1 MEEIIKQIVQKQI
14 RTILDNNRDVISKI
28 VKKSIMPV
36 LYKMVQDEIN
46 REFLGFAEKQPPLL
60 DQDIKNQ
67 DIKDQYIKNQDIKDQ
82 YIKDQYIKNQ
92 DSLDL
97 QEQKENL
104 HNLKQGSLNKQ
115 GKYLYCIVKG
125 NEDEK
130 FSLIGID
137 GNKVYTLCHKALC
150 AIIHDCKAKPYQS
163 NEEKIVTQW
172 IMTHQKVIEKAWET
186 YGVALPSSFDTIII
200 EDKKFTAEENL
211 KKWLEDHYDDLLA
224 KIEKFTGKAEYGVR
238 IFWDAN
244 LMGAK
249 ISRENEQIRKINEE
263 CRSKSKGAA
272 YMYRKKLEN
281 LLKKELEN
289 QAEYYFKEFY
299 NKIKVHVDDIKI
311 DKIKNNTSDQQMIM
325 NLACI
330 MPRANYHLLG
340 DALEKIDHMESF
352 SVQYTGPW
360 PPYSFV

>member
-14 RTILDNNRDVISKI
+14 QSILDNNRYTISKI

-46 REFLGFAEKQPPLL
+46 REFLAIAEKQQPLL

-67 DIKDQYIKNQDIKDQ
+67 DIKN
-82 YIKDQYIKNQ
+82 N

-97 QEQKENL
+97 QEQKENS
-104 HNLKQGSLNKQ
+104 HNFKQGSLNKQ

-137 GNKVYTLCHKALC
+137 GNKVYTICHKELC

-163 NEEKIVTQW
+163 NEEKIVAQW
-172 IMTHQKVIEKAWET
+172 VMTHQKVIEKAWET
-186 YGVALPSSFDTIII
+186 YGVAVPASFDTIIVG
-200 EDKKFTAEENL
+200 DKEFTEEENL

-244 LMGAK
+244 LMGAR
-249 ISRENEQIRKINEE
+249 ISRENEEIRKINEE
-263 CRSKSKGAA
+263 CRSKSKGAS

-289 QAEYYFKEFY
+289 QAEYYFKDFY
-299 NKIKVHVDDIKI
+299 NKIKAHVDDIKI
-311 DKIKNNTSDQQMIM
+311 DKIKNNNSDHQMIM

-330 MPRANYHLLG
+330 MPRANSHLLG
-340 DALEKIDHMESF
+340 DELEKIDQMESF

>member
-28 VKKSIMPV
+28 VKKSIMPE

-46 REFLGFAEKQPPLL
+46 REFLGFAEKQQTSL
-60 DQDIKNQ
+60 DQD
-67 DIKDQYIKNQDIKDQ
+67 
-82 YIKDQYIKNQ
+82 IKNQ

-97 QEQKENL
+97 QAQKENS
-104 HNLKQGSLNKQ
+104 HNFKQGAFNKQ

-125 NEDEK
+125 NEEEK

-137 GNKVYTLCHKALC
+137 GNKVYTFCHKALC

-163 NEEKIVTQW
+163 DEEKIVAQW
-172 IMTHQKVIEKAWET
+172 VLTHQKVIERAWET
-186 YGVALPSSFDTIII
+186 YGVVVPASFDTIIVG
-200 EDKKFTAEENL
+200 DKEFTEEENL

-224 KIEKFTGKAEYGVR
+224 KIEKFSGKAEYGVQ

-244 LMGAK
+244 QMGAR

-272 YMYRKKLEN
+272 YMYRQKLEN

-289 QAEYYFKEFY
+289 QAETCFKEFY
-299 NKIKVHVDDIKI
+299 NKIKAHVDDIKI
-311 DKIKNNTSDQQMIM
+311 DKTKNNTSDQQMIM

-330 MPRANYHLLG
+330 MPRENYPLLG
-340 DALEKIDHMESF
+340 DALEKIDQMEFF
-352 SVQYTGPW
+352 SVRFTGPW

>member
-14 RTILDNNRDVISKI
+14 RTILDNNRDTISKI

-46 REFLGFAEKQPPLL
+46 REFLIIAEKQSPLP

-67 DIKDQYIKNQDIKDQ
+67 DIKNNDFLYPQV
-82 YIKDQYIKNQ
+82 
-92 DSLDL
+92 
-97 QEQKENL
+97 QKENR
-104 HNLKQGSLNKQ
+104 HIVKQDSFNEQ

-125 NEDEK
+125 NEDKK
-130 FSLIGID
+130 FSQIGID
-137 GNKVYTLCHKALC
+137 GNKVYTICHKELC

-299 NKIKVHVDDIKI
+299 NKIKAHVDDIKI
-311 DKIKNNTSDQQMIM
+311 DKIKNNSSEQQMIM

-330 MPRANYHLLG
+330 MPRENYHLLG
-340 DALEKIDHMESF
+340 DALEKIDQMEFF
-352 SVQYTGPW
+352 SIRFTGPW

>member
-14 RTILDNNRDVISKI
+14 RIILDNNRDVISKI
-28 VKKSIMPV
+28 VKKSIMPE
-36 LYKMVQDEIN
+36 LHKMVQDEIKK
-46 REFLGFAEKQPPLL
+46 EFLAIAEKQPPLL
-60 DQDIKNQ
+60 EQAIKNNDIKN
-67 DIKDQYIKNQDIKDQ
+67 NG
-82 YIKDQYIKNQ
+82 
-92 DSLDL
+92 LMDL
-97 QEQKENL
+97 QKQKENN
-104 HNLKQGSLNKQ
+104 HNIKQDPLNGK

-125 NEDEK
+125 NEDKK
-130 FSLIGID
+130 FAQIGID
-137 GNKVYTLCHKALC
+137 GNKVYTICHKELC

-163 NEEKIVTQW
+163 NEEKIVAQW
-172 IMTHQKVIEKAWET
+172 VMTHQKVIEKAWET
-186 YGVALPSSFDTIII
+186 YGVAVPASFDTIIVG
-200 EDKKFTAEENL
+200 DKEFTEEENL
-211 KKWLEDHYDDLLA
+211 RKWLEDHYDDLLA
-224 KIEKFTGKAEYGVR
+224 KIEKFTGKAEYGVQ

-244 LMGAK
+244 QMGAR

-272 YMYRKKLEN
+272 YMYRQKLEN

-330 MPRANYHLLG
+330 MPRANSHLLG
-340 DALEKIDHMESF
+340 DELEKIDQMESF